1 MKLLYDAIKLINV
14 SLLVLILSACSSNT
28 IKNIQVEALADCN
41 RNMPVAM
48 DILFIEDKELVSLLS
63 DLSGPQWFTKKEE
76 LLIRYRQKISLAS
89 FEIVP
94 LSILPSLQLPDN
106 YSDAEHV
113 LLFANY
119 LASSGQ
125 YIGEIGSYQQLKIR
139 LERER
144 YRLIDMRDIDE
155 IAYGN

>member
-1 MKLLYDAIKLINV
+1 MKILCDAMKLIIISFLFLIV
-14 SLLVLILSACSSNT
+14 SACSSNT

-63 DLSGPQWFTKKEE
+63 GLSGPQWFSKKQE
-76 LLIRYRQKISLAS
+76 LLIRYQQKIDLAS

-94 LSILPSLQLPDN
+94 LSILPSLQLPEN
-106 YSDAEHV
+106 YSDAEYV

-125 YIGEIGSYQQLKIR
+125 YIAEIGSYQQLKIR

-144 YRLIDMRDIDE
+144 YRLIDMSDIE
-155 IAYGN
+155 KIAYGN